1 VLARFLGISKE
12 EVSMR
17 KLILPIVAAAT
28 LLGTAA
34 ASAQSIEFNTGPR
47 AYYHDRDWRAYH
59 DGRDRDVVVIR
70 KHRHDWDRDRYYENR
85 GPGFSFRT
93 Y

>member
-1 VLARFLGISKE
+1 MKR
-12 EVSMR
+12 
-17 KLILPIVAAAT
+17 LILPIVAAAT

-34 ASAQSIEFNTGPR
+34 ASAQSVEFNVGPR
-47 AYYHDRDWRAYH
+47 HPGFQVRDDAYFGDRDWRRAH
-59 DGRDRDVVVIR
+59 NEWRGRDTIVIR
-70 KHRHDWDRDRYYENR
+70 RHHRDWDRDRYYEER

>member
-1 VLARFLGISKE
+1 VKRRFA
-12 EVSMR
+12 MR

-28 LLGTAA
+28 LLGAAA
-34 ASAQSIEFNTGPR
+34 ASAQSFDFSVGPR
-47 AYYHDRDWRAYH
+47 AYYHDRDWRAYR
-59 DGRDRDVVVIR
+59 DWRDRDDVVVIR

-85 GPGFSFRT
+85 GPGFGFRT